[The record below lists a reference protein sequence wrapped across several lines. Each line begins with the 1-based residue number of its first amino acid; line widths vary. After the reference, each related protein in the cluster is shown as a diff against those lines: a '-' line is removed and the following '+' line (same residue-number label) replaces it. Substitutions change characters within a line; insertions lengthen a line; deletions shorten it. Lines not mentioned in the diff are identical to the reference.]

1 MKKFL
6 LITAFGFL
14 FFSCAK
20 KETSSI
26 PDLSNV
32 TAELSAAPS
41 NNPVAETTKKEGD
54 KNLPGYALI
63 TGSDCLSC
71 HKDNEKLVGP
81 SYAEVAAKYSEKDLE
96 LLADKIVNGGS
107 GNWGQ
112 VPMAPHPNISKED
125 AKKMVEYILS
135 LK

>member
-6 LITAFGFL
+6 MIPSFGFFL
-14 FFSCAK
+14 FSCSK

-26 PDLSNV
+26 PDLSNF
-32 TAELSAAPS
+32 TAEPSAAPS
-41 NNPVAETTKKEGD
+41 NNSVDETTKKEGN

-71 HKDNEKLVGP
+71 HKDTEKLVGP

-96 LLADKIVNGGS
+96 VLADRIVKGGS

-125 AKKMVEYILS
+125 AKKWWSIFYL
-135 LK
+135 